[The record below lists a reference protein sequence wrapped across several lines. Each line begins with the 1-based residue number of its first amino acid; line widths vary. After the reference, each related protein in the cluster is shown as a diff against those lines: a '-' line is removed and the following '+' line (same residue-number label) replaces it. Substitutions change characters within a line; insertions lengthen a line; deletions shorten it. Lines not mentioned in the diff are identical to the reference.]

1 MTQKLQTLF
10 NKTADSLFTKK
21 DLESLYE
28 CEYKLFELSKRDYLG
43 DSALSLQG
51 KLLNRLRYLISK
63 GITALKSAL
72 EFWLNRHKE
81 ITENMLK
88 NLEHTADIYMEEEKY
103 SEMGREAV
111 LDMLKQKAL
120 LHKDKDP
127 VFINTSKL
135 YNEIRDFPTGDLNED
150 RAAFQKALI
159 TSHNSGKLLDYIPK
173 SENYRDYITKSL
185 LDELSSGEKYIDRWN
200 AELLKVSKR
209 KQYVKN
215 INNK

>member
-51 KLLNRLRYLISK
+51 KLLNRLRFLISK
-63 GITALKSAL
+63 GITALKSAF
-72 EFWLNRHKE
+72 EFWLNRHEE
-81 ITENMLK
+81 IAGNMLK
-88 NLEHTADIYMEEEKY
+88 SLEHTADIYMEEEKY
-103 SEMGREAV
+103 SEMGRGAV

-120 LHKDKDP
+120 LYKDRDP
-127 VFINTSKL
+127 AFIRISKL
-135 YNEIRDFPTGDLNED
+135 YDEIKDFPTGNLNED

-159 TSHNSGKLLDYIPK
+159 MSHKHGKMLDYIPK
-173 SENYRDYITKSL
+173 GENYRDYITKPL

-200 AELLKVSKR
+200 TELLKVSKR